1 MKKIFLLS
9 VLALF
14 ICSTQMNSQDVSS
27 MYRIANKFPIE
38 GDGNWDYLTVDDTTG
53 NLFVT
58 HGSEL
63 HVMEMKTGKVIST
76 MKGFQGLHGV
86 AFAENVH
93 IGYVTNGR
101 DSSCQFFDL
110 NKFQTMSK
118 IANVGQNPDA
128 VVWDY
133 YTQRVFTF
141 NGRSNDFTA
150 IDPTNYK
157 IVKKTKL
164 DGKPEFAV
172 SDMMG
177 KIYLNIEDLSMV
189 YVIDASMMKVIAK
202 YSLGDGKEPSG
213 LALDTIN
220 HRIFSV
226 CDNKLMVILDANT
239 GKIITT
245 MPIGDSV
252 DGCAYDYGN
261 KRIYASCGDGNLTI
275 VQQVNADK
283 YKLLGNL
290 PTMKGART
298 ISVSQRN
305 HHIYIPAAERGDAP
319 EPTAENPHPR
329 PAVKPNTFVILD
341 IEPIK

>member
-1 MKKIFLLS
+1 
-9 VLALF
+9 
-14 ICSTQMNSQDVSS
+14 
-27 MYRIANKFPIE
+27 
-38 GDGNWDYLTVDDTTG
+38 
-53 NLFVT
+53 
-58 HGSEL
+58 
-63 HVMEMKTGKVIST
+63 
-76 MKGFQGLHGV
+76 
-86 AFAENVH
+86 
-93 IGYVTNGR
+93 
-101 DSSCQFFDL
+101 
-110 NKFQTMSK
+110 
-118 IANVGQNPDA
+118 
-128 VVWDY
+128 
-133 YTQRVFTF
+133 
-141 NGRSNDFTA
+141 
-150 IDPTNYK
+150 
-157 IVKKTKL
+157 
-164 DGKPEFAV
+164 
-172 SDMMG
+172 MMG
-177 KIYLNIEDLSMV
+177 KIYVNIEDLSMV

-245 MPIGDSV
+245 MPIGDGV

-298 ISVSQRN
+298 LSVSQRN
-305 HHIYIPAAERGDAP
+305 HHIYLPSVERGDAP
-319 EPTAENPHPR
+319 VPTPENPNPR
-329 PAVKPNTFVILD
+329 PIVKPNTFVILD